1 MFFLHKDKPKDD
13 NQQDQKSAPATA
25 PVVEPADDDQT
36 QATQPASQ
44 AVESQAP
51 DVELMERQVHALANG
66 HPVPEAP
73 NPPSAAEADGGDAP
87 ESAIPIIPAT
97 PASDPQQVDG
107 MEYEPVMITPDSS
120 DQTDA
125 APQELP
131 VITLP
136 PESGQPDGPALQ
148 PTPDEPPVLPAAA
161 QVPDEPTVV
170 AADIPPITA
179 ESTVAQW
186 LDHPVGGVIFRD
198 MLNQAGQNESVV
210 KIVRH
215 MQMQRL
221 VSMSGG
227 RFTQDMLADMV
238 RRANA
243 GRDEIETVGTDT
255 SEPAADTSTTD
266 TGHTQEPDATEA
278 EAEPTPPAAAAS
290 LTPAPPSAL
299 AQAWQE
305 RPTAG
310 RFDGKTIIVTGAGS
324 GIGKAVASR
333 IVREGGQ
340 VVAVDISEERL
351 AGLQDEL
358 GPAVKTV
365 AGDITSEGTIAT
377 IVNTTGDTVHGLAN
391 VAGIM
396 DNMTP
401 LHEMSDDIWN
411 KIMNVNLNGMM
422 KLSRAILPLMLANH
436 AGAIVNVGSEASLK
450 ASMAGTAYT
459 VSKHAVAGLTKSMA
473 FMYGPSGIRTNM
485 VAPGAVMTNIEASF
499 ASDLGAERVNSIL
512 ATMPAPAEASHLA
525 ASICFLLSDD
535 SVNING
541 ALLPSDGGWS
551 VQ

>member
-25 PVVEPADDDQT
+25 PVVEPADSNQN
-36 QATQPASQ
+36 QATPADNPTAEGQ
-44 AVESQAP
+44 VP
-51 DVELMERQVHALANG
+51 DVDLLERQVHALANG

-73 NPPSAAEADGGDAP
+73 TPPSMVEDHEADASEPIKDSSP
-87 ESAIPIIPAT
+87 ESSDIPIIPAA
-97 PASDPQQVDG
+97 PASDPQHIDG
-107 MEYEPVMITPDSS
+107 MEYEPVMITPDST
-120 DQTDA
+120 DQPE
-125 APQELP
+125 PQQSELP

-136 PESGQPDGPALQ
+136 ATAEESDGPVTQ
-148 PTPDEPPVLPAAA
+148 PTPAEPTTTAATDEPVTAAPPAEEPAKA
-161 QVPDEPTVV
+161 PTDVP
-170 AADIPPITA
+170 AITA

-198 MLNQAGQNESVV
+198 MLKQAGQNESVV

-227 RFTQDMLADMV
+227 RFTQDMLDDMV
-238 RRANA
+238 RQANDGQSVA
-243 GRDEIETVGTDT
+243 ENIEGQP
-255 SEPAADTSTTD
+255 EPAPHIQAVAPIA
-266 TGHTQEPDATEA
+266 Q
-278 EAEPTPPAAAAS
+278 
-290 LTPAPPSAL
+290 PAPSAGE
-299 AQAWQE
+299 QAWQE
-305 RPTAG
+305 RPTVG

-340 VVAVDISEERL
+340 VIAVDISEERL
-351 AGLQDEL
+351 TELQNEL
-358 GPAVKTV
+358 PGSSVKTV

-377 IVNTTGDTVHGLAN
+377 IINTTGDAVHGLAN
-391 VAGIM
+391 VAGVM

-401 LHEMSDDIWN
+401 LHEMSDEIWN
-411 KIMNVNLNGMM
+411 KVMNVNLNGMM
-422 KLSRAILPLMLANH
+422 KLSRAVLPLMLASHN
-436 AGAIVNVGSEASLK
+436 GTIVNVGSEASLK

-459 VSKHAVAGLTKSMA
+459 VSKHAVVGLTKSMA

-512 ATMPAPAEASHLA
+512 TTMPAPAEASHLA

-541 ALLPSDGGWS
+541 AVLPSDGGWS